1 MESSIEILEEAE
13 SHALMTLEEAKVLLN
28 VNSTGYDAM
37 IQMLIDINSSVIETL
52 IGRTLAR
59 ERVIDTIY
67 GVDSSRIYLS
77 HFPVK
82 AEDIESVY
90 SGGYLVTDYLLEE
103 ATGKISTPGAAWLDP
118 VEVKYTGGFDLPTGA
133 PDALKRV
140 SMLMLQDK
148 FTATGTVRESGV
160 RMISHKEAR
169 VMYYDQSG
177 GGKSGSSTGGT
188 VGANQRAID
197 ALLMRFTRLWV

>member
-1 MESSIEILEEAE
+1 
-13 SHALMTLEEAKVLLN
+13 MTLDEAKVLLN
-28 VNSTGYDAM
+28 VKTTAYDPM
-37 IQMLIDINSSVIETL
+37 IQMLIDVNSSVIETI
-52 IGRTLAR
+52 IGRTLAK

-82 AEDIESVY
+82 SEDIESVY
-90 SGGYLVTDYLLEE
+90 SGGVLVTDYLLEE
-103 ATGKISTPGAAWLDP
+103 ATGKISTPGAGWLDP
-118 VEVKYTGGFDLPTGA
+118 VVVTYTGGYDLPAHG
-133 PDALKRV
+133 PDALKKV

-148 FTATGTVRESGV
+148 FTATGTIREAGV

-177 GGKSGSSTGGT
+177 GGSKGGSSTGGM

-197 ALLMRFTRLWV
+197 ALLMRYTRLWI